1 MQKIKVVGLI
11 GLKGSGKDTC
21 AQYLVEE
28 KEFKRA
34 AFADKLYKEVAE
46 AFNVSVEF
54 LGNRDTKETPL
65 KELTIANCKDS
76 QFGAIIQELKNKE
89 LAVQRSEQN
98 AAIERGD
105 PVLEVILPDTF
116 GVNEW
121 LSPRQ
126 VMQLWGTDYKRK
138 YVQDSYWL
146 DVVKHEIFNNP
157 RNYVITDVRFNNE
170 ANFIE
175 SLNGQIVESNGIV
188 YVIESVLI
196 RIRREKLEIAF
207 DSLDQ
212 SKQHSS
218 ETELRSRNVSIEIE
232 NEEGNPDSL
241 KRILHLI

>member
-76 QFGAIIQELKNKE
+76 KFGAIIQELKNKE
-89 LAVQRSEQN
+89 LAVQRAEQN

-105 PVLEVILPDTF
+105 PVLEVVLPDTF
-116 GVNEW
+116 GINEW

-126 VMQLWGTDYKRK
+126 VMQFWGTDYKRK
-138 YVQDSYWL
+138 YVQDAYWL
-146 DVVKHEIFNNP
+146 DVVRNEIFNNP
-157 RNYVITDVRFNNE
+157 QNYVITDVRFNNE

-175 SLNGQIVESNGIV
+175 GLNGQIVESNGV
-188 YVIESVLI
+188 AYVIESLLI
-196 RIRREKLEIAF
+196 RIRREKLEVAF
-207 DSLDQ
+207 DNLDQ

-218 ETELRSRNVSIEIE
+218 ETELRSRNVSTEIE

-241 KRILHLI
+241 KKILHLI